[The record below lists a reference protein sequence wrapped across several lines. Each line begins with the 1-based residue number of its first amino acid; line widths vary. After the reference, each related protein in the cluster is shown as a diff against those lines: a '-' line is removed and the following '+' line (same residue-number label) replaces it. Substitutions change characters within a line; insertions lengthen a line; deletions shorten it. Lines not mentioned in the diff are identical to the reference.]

1 MATIRVLLID
11 DHAVVREGLRALINA
26 QAGIEVVGEA
36 SDGRSAL
43 PLAATL
49 RPDVAIVDVS
59 MPGMK
64 GAETTEELKRA
75 SPDLKVLALTIH
87 EDKGYLQLLIEAGA
101 SGYALK
107 RAASEEL
114 IHAIRVVAS
123 GGVYLDPFLAGKVVG
138 RLVRRPSS
146 REEIRVEPLS
156 ERETD
161 VLRRLARGYSVK
173 EIAAQLEIGVR
184 TVETYKSRSFEKLG
198 LRSRTD
204 LIRHAIQRGWLQEP

>member
-1 MATIRVLLID
+1 
-11 DHAVVREGLRALINA
+11 
-26 QAGIEVVGEA
+26 
-36 SDGRSAL
+36 
-43 PLAATL
+43 
-49 RPDVAIVDVS
+49 
-59 MPGMK
+59 MK
-64 GAETTEELKRA
+64 GAETTEHLKRA
-75 SPDLKVLALTIH
+75 SPDLKVLALTVH
-87 EDKGYLQLLIEAGA
+87 EDKGYLQLLLQAGA
-101 SGYALK
+101 TGYALK

-138 RLVRRPSS
+138 RLVRKPSS
-146 REEIRVEPLS
+146 REEIQVEPLS

-161 VLRRLARGYSVK
+161 VLQRLARGYSVK

>member
-1 MATIRVLLID
+1 LATIRVLLID

-36 SDGRSAL
+36 SDGLSAL
-43 PLAATL
+43 PLAVSL
-49 RPDVAIVDVS
+49 RPDVAIVDIS

-87 EDKGYLQLLIEAGA
+87 EDKGYLQLLLEAGA

-138 RLVRRPSS
+138 RLVRKPSS
-146 REEIRVEPLS
+146 REEIQVEALS

-161 VLRRLARGYSVK
+161 VLQRLARGYSVK

-184 TVETYKSRSFEKLG
+184 TVETYNSRSFEKLG

>member
-1 MATIRVLLID
+1 LATIRVLLID

-43 PLAATL
+43 PLAASL
-49 RPDVAIVDVS
+49 RPDVAIVDIS

-64 GAETTEELKRA
+64 GAETTGELKRA

-87 EDKGYLQLLIEAGA
+87 EDKGYLQLLLEAGA

-138 RLVRRPSS
+138 RLVRKPSS
-146 REEIRVEPLS
+146 REGIQVEPLS
-156 ERETD
+156 EREAD
-161 VLRRLARGYSVK
+161 VLQRLARGYSVK

>member
-1 MATIRVLLID
+1 LATIRVLLID

-87 EDKGYLQLLIEAGA
+87 EDKGYLQLLLEAGA

-138 RLVRRPSS
+138 RLVRKPSS
-146 REEIRVEPLS
+146 REEIQVEPLS

-161 VLRRLARGYSVK
+161 VLERLARGYSVK

>member
-1 MATIRVLLID
+1 LATIRVLLID

-26 QAGIEVVGEA
+26 QVGIEVVGEA

-43 PLAATL
+43 PLAVSL
-49 RPDVAIVDVS
+49 RPDVAIVDIS

-64 GAETTEELKRA
+64 GAQATEELKRA

-87 EDKGYLQLLIEAGA
+87 EDKGYLQLLLEAGA

-114 IHAIRVVAS
+114 IHAIRVVAA

-138 RLVRRPSS
+138 RLVRKPSS
-146 REEIRVEPLS
+146 REEIQVEPLS

-161 VLRRLARGYSVK
+161 VLQRLARGYSVK

>member
-1 MATIRVLLID
+1 LATIRVLLID

-36 SDGRSAL
+36 PDGRSAL
-43 PLAATL
+43 PLAVSL
-49 RPDVAIVDVS
+49 QPDVAIVDVS

-64 GAETTEELKRA
+64 GAETTAELKRA

>member
-1 MATIRVLLID
+1 LATIRVLLID

-43 PLAATL
+43 PLAASL

-64 GAETTEELKRA
+64 GAETTEALKRA

-87 EDKGYLQLLIEAGA
+87 EDKGYLQLLLEAGA

-138 RLVRRPSS
+138 RLVRKPSS
-146 REEIRVEPLS
+146 REEIQVEALS

-161 VLRRLARGYSVK
+161 VLQRLARGYSVK

>member
-1 MATIRVLLID
+1 LATIRVLLID

-64 GAETTEELKRA
+64 GAETTEHLKRV
-75 SPDLKVLALTIH
+75 SPDLKVLALTVH
-87 EDKGYLQLLIEAGA
+87 EDKGYLQLLLQAGA
-101 SGYALK
+101 TGYALK

-138 RLVRRPSS
+138 RLVRKPSS
-146 REEIRVEPLS
+146 REEIQVEPLS
-156 ERETD
+156 DRETD
-161 VLRRLARGYSVK
+161 VLERLARGYSVK

>member
-1 MATIRVLLID
+1 LATIRVLLID

-36 SDGRSAL
+36 SDGQSAL
-43 PLAATL
+43 PLAEAL
-49 RPDVAIVDVS
+49 RPDVAIVDIS

-64 GAETTEELKRA
+64 GAETTEHLKRA
-75 SPDLKVLALTIH
+75 SPDLKVLALTVH
-87 EDKGYLQLLIEAGA
+87 EDKGYLQLLLQAGA

-138 RLVRRPSS
+138 RLVRKPSS
-146 REEIRVEPLS
+146 REEIQVEPLS

-161 VLRRLARGYSVK
+161 VLQRLARGYSVK

>member
-1 MATIRVLLID
+1 LATIRVLLID

-36 SDGRSAL
+36 PDGRSAL
-43 PLAATL
+43 PLAVSL
-49 RPDVAIVDVS
+49 QPDVAIVDVS

-64 GAETTEELKRA
+64 GAETTEALKRA

-87 EDKGYLQLLIEAGA
+87 EDKGYLQLLLEAGA

-114 IHAIRVVAS
+114 IHAIRVVAA

-138 RLVRRPSS
+138 RLVRKPSS
-146 REEIRVEPLS
+146 REEIQVEALS

-161 VLRRLARGYSVK
+161 VLQRLARGYSVK

>member
-43 PLAATL
+43 PLAASL
-49 RPDVAIVDVS
+49 RPDVAIVDIS

-64 GAETTEELKRA
+64 GAETTGELKRA

-87 EDKGYLQLLIEAGA
+87 EDKGYLQLLLEAGA

-138 RLVRRPSS
+138 RLVRKPSS
-146 REEIRVEPLS
+146 REGIQVEPLS
-156 ERETD
+156 EREAD
-161 VLRRLARGYSVK
+161 VLQRLARGYSVK